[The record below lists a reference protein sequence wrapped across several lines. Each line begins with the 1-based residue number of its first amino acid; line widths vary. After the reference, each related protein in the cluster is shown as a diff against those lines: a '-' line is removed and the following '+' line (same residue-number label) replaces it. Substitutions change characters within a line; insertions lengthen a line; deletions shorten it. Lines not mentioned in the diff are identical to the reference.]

1 MNKKGNFMAQNL
13 FLLSGTPGTGKT
25 TVAKLLKD
33 HNFFIISIGDYV
45 IQYNLYDEEDK
56 KRDTKIINENKINT
70 FFSKFLI
77 DSNIS
82 KPIIFESHYADI
94 IEIPCILAV
103 ILRCHPQILEKRLQS
118 RGYSPEKIRENVQA
132 ELLGNSTSHMLE
144 KEELVEKGLI
154 FEINS
159 SNLTIEETV
168 NKIIE
173 IIQKPENFQDLKAGW
188 LSWLSDP
195 TVQIENYLD

>member
-1 MNKKGNFMAQNL
+1 MNKKGNIMTPKI

-25 TVAKLLKD
+25 TVAKMLED
-33 HNFFIISIGDYV
+33 RNFIIISIGDFV
-45 IQYNLYDEEDK
+45 IKYNLFDDEDK
-56 KRDTKIINENKINT
+56 KRDTKIINENKINI
-70 FFSKFLI
+70 FFSKFLN

-82 KPIIFESHYADI
+82 KPMIFESHYADI
-94 IEIPCILAV
+94 IEIPCELAI
-103 ILRCHPQILEKRLQS
+103 ILRCHPKILEKRLQS
-118 RGYSPEKIRENVQA
+118 RNYSPEKIRENVQA

-144 KEELVEKGLI
+144 KEDLVEKGLI

-159 SNLTIEETV
+159 SNLTIEETA